1 MILAGL
7 LGVTSCSN
15 FTDIQPKGVN
25 TLSTTDQLEL
35 LFNNEITLDIRDLQS
50 IGGDIVSGT
59 NNIPADMTMFIVLA
73 ALMC

>member
-1 MILAGL
+1 MILVGL

-50 IGGDIVSGT
+50 IGGDEGGVFVGNDTCHPGAIGS
-59 NNIPADMTMFIVLA
+59 
-73 ALMC
+73 

>member
-1 MILAGL
+1 MMLAGL

-59 NNIPADMTMFIVLA
+59 NNIPADMTM
-73 ALMC
+73 MQH